1 MSFLDKITDAA
12 SSLGDKASDAIEIT
26 KLKSKINSEKKAIEL
41 ELASIGRIYY
51 NKMKED
57 GCQLEPEAMEICER
71 IDAHYDTI
79 SETEKTLELY
89 NKETL

>member
-51 NKMKED
+51 NMMKEG
-57 GCQLEPEAMEICER
+57 GCQLEPEAMEISER
-71 IDAHYDTI
+71 IDGHYDTI

-89 NKETL
+89 NKESL